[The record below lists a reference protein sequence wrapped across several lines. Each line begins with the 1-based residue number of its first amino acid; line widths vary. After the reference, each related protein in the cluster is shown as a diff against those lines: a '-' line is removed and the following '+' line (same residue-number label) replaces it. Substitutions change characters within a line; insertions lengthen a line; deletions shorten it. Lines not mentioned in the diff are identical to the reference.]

1 MTESQKKKEYCDAAD
16 QKKVVEKMKSCDE
29 TSKDDK
35 ERSECYERVIKDDDG
50 CMSS

>member
-1 MTESQKKKEYCDAAD
+1 MSKSDEKKEYCDSVD
-16 QKKVVEKMKSCDE
+16 QKKVVEKMVACDE

-35 ERSECYERVIKDDDG
+35 EKNECYTKVIKENDG